1 MARKKKKEPIG
12 FSNEKN
18 LLDVSEL
25 IDLSSF
31 KSEKISVKVNDKLT
45 DLNIGDA
52 ILIGQNPDGID
63 IIITIAG
70 IVINSE
76 GIISYVCESNIA
88 SENPTE
94 TYTINDLIRLQ
105 KRL

>member
-1 MARKKKKEPIG
+1 MGKKKNKKPIG
-12 FSNEKN
+12 FSTEVEPITTS
-18 LLDVSEL
+18 DL
-25 IDLSSF
+25 IDLCKF
-31 KSEKISVKVNDKLT
+31 KSQNITVKVNNIET
-45 DLNIGDA
+45 DLKIGDA

-76 GIISYVCESNIA
+76 GIISYVCESNMA